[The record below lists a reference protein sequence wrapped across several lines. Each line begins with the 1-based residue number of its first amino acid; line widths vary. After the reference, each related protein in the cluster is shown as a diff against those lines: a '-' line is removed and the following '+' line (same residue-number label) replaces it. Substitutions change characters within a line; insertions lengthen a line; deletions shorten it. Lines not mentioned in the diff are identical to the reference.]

1 MQRGEMPQLPAEVL
15 QQGGILQPGGMTL
28 QWQEGA
34 LPPGGQAAAE
44 LGGCGVVQGWGVA
57 LWCGVGVQGCVGTLG
72 ALGCGAVMFVEQGGG
87 KAALSMANQYCGL
100 AAVAFS
106 CCGLAALGNKVAPK

>member
-1 MQRGEMPQLPAEVL
+1 MQRGEIEASRTRTKTHRRHKKTRAPPPSSSQELHSRVQRGEMPQLPAEVL
-15 QQGGILQPGGMTL
+15 QQGGMLQPGGMTL

-57 LWCGVGVQGCVGTLG
+57 L
-72 ALGCGAVMFVEQGGG
+72 
-87 KAALSMANQYCGL
+87 
-100 AAVAFS
+100 
-106 CCGLAALGNKVAPK
+106 